1 MRAMN
6 GKIAIVTG
14 GGTGIGKAI
23 AAKYVAEGA
32 QVILCGRRVEK
43 LEQAAGEIA
52 SDGTVSPLALQCDV
66 TDQAQI
72 LGMVKT
78 VINHFGGIDVLVN
91 NAGVMRFDE
100 LTQASDQTFEL
111 IMKTNLWAPWR
122 CSCAVIPHMKNRG
135 GGSII
140 TISSVAG
147 LRAMSGAGLYCTSK
161 AAVQMLCQTLA
172 LENAPDQIRVNIICP
187 AVVEDTEL
195 SVPIVGED
203 GVEEFYNKLRVC
215 HPLGRNGRPD
225 DIAEAALYLASDAS
239 RWVTGTVLPV
249 DGGRMLTSNR
259 PKIT

>member
-1 MRAMN
+1 MGAMN
-6 GKIAIVTG
+6 GKVAIVTG
-14 GGTGIGKAI
+14 AGTGIGKAI

-32 QVILCGRRVEK
+32 QVVICGRRVEK
-43 LEQAAGEIA
+43 LEQAAVEIA
-52 SDGTVSPLALQCDV
+52 SGGNIPLPLQCDV

-78 VINHFGGIDVLVN
+78 VTNRFDGIDVLVN
-91 NAGVMRFDE
+91 NAGVMRYDE
-100 LTQASDQTFEL
+100 LTQASEQTYEL
-111 IMKTNLWAPWR
+111 MMKTNVWGPWR
-122 CSCAVIPHMKNRG
+122 CCSAVIPHMKARG

-147 LRAMSGAGLYCTSK
+147 LRAMLGAGLYCTSK

-172 LENAPDQIRVNIICP
+172 LEHAPDQIRVNIICP

-195 SVPIVGED
+195 SIPIVGEEN
-203 GVEEFYNKLRVC
+203 VPEFYDKLRVC

-225 DIAEAALYLASDAS
+225 DVAEAALYLASDAS
-239 RWVTGTVLPV
+239 RWVTGTILPV
-249 DGGRMLTSNR
+249 DGGRMLASNR

>member
-1 MRAMN
+1 MLTLN
-6 GKIAIVTG
+6 EKVAIVTG

-23 AAKYVAEGA
+23 AARFVAAGA
-32 QVILCGRRVEK
+32 QVVICGRRVDK
-43 LEQAAGEIA
+43 LEQAAAEIG
-52 SDGTVSPLALQCDV
+52 SGGDNPLALQCDV

-72 LGMVKT
+72 QGMVRT
-78 VINHFGGIDVLVN
+78 VTNRFGGVDVLVN

-100 LTQASDQTFEL
+100 LTRADDQTYEL
-111 IMKTNLWAPWR
+111 LMKTNLWAPWR
-122 CSCAVIPHMKNRG
+122 CSTAVIPHMKNRG

-147 LRAMSGAGLYCTSK
+147 LRAMAGAGLYCTSK
-161 AAVQMLCQTLA
+161 AAVQMLCQSLA
-172 LENAPDQIRVNIICP
+172 LEHAADQIRVNVICP

-203 GVEEFYNKLRVC
+203 GVPEFYNKLRVC

-225 DIAEAALYLASDAS
+225 DIAEAALYLAGDAS
-239 RWVTGTVLPV
+239 RWVTGTILPV

>member
-1 MRAMN
+1 MN
-6 GKIAIVTG
+6 QLSGKVAVVTG

-23 AAKYVAEGA
+23 AARFVAEGA
-32 QVILCGRRVEK
+32 QVVICGRRVDK
-43 LEQAAGEIA
+43 LEQAAAEIA
-52 SDGTVSPLALQCDV
+52 GGGDNPLALQCDV

-72 LGMVKT
+72 LGLTKT
-78 VINHFGGIDVLVN
+78 VTNRFEGIDVLVN

-100 LTQASDQTFEL
+100 LAVATDQQYEL
-111 IMKTNLWAPWR
+111 MMKTNVWAPWR
-122 CSCAVIPHMKNRG
+122 CGTAVIPHMKKRG

-147 LRAMSGAGLYCTSK
+147 LRPLPGAGLYCTSK
-161 AAVQMLCQTLA
+161 AALQMLTQTMA
-172 LENAPDQIRVNIICP
+172 LEHAADQIRVNLICP

-195 SVPIVGED
+195 SVPIVGES
-203 GVEEFYNKLRVC
+203 GVADFYNKLRVC
-215 HPLGRNGRPD
+215 HPLGRNGRPE

-239 RWVTGTVLPV
+239 RWVTGAILPV